1 MTIPRH
7 KALEPLVKTSQVAVK
22 SFTSFHLSS
31 VFAWGPSSHLFRSS
45 MYIFVSGLGG
55 HWDAEHCQGAA
66 EGADKDCGSVS
77 VHKILTLCI
86 YVPFQFFFISSGIQI
101 DEDISN
107 LLQFCVH
114 FLL

>member
-1 MTIPRH
+1 MTILRH
-7 KALEPLVKTSQVAVK
+7 KALEPLVKMSQVSVN
-22 SFTSFHLSS
+22 SFTSFNLQ
-31 VFAWGPSSHLFRSS
+31 FLLRSSHHFSLF
-45 MYIFVSGLGG
+45 FVSGLGG

-107 LLQFCVH
+107 LLQF
-114 FLL
+114 